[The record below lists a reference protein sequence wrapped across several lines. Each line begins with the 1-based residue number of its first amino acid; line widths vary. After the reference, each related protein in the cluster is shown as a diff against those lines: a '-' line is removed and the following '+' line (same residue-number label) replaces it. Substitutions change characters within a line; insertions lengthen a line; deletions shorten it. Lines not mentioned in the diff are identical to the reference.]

1 MISTSGMLIRALEGQ
16 DDFITVRDENGGEYI
31 IESFGRVK
39 EYYDSPSSHLCLNIR
54 KVTGGNILR

>member
-1 MISTSGMLIRALEGQ
+1 MLIRALEGQ

-31 IESFGRVK
+31 IESFGRE

>member
-1 MISTSGMLIRALEGQ
+1 MLIRALEGQ

-54 KVTGGNILR
+54 KVTGVNILR